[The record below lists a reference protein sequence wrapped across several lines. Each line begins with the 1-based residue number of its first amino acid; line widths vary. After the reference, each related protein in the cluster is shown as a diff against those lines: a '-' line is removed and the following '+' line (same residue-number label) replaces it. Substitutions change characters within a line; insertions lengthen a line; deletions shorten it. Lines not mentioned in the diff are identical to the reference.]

1 MNFVISYSG
10 GKDSALALYRMIVQG
25 HTPVAMLTTVNYEQD
40 RSWFHGIPSELLHK
54 VSESLNIPLITCTC
68 RPDEYIEIFENSLRK
83 AKAMGAE
90 ACVFGDIDIQEHAEW
105 NNARCDAAG
114 LKCSLPLW
122 QEEREALTKEFIKL
136 GFKAVIKIVQK
147 KFLDESFVGKTL
159 TSELIENIKKTGADA
174 CGENGE
180 YHTFAYDGPI
190 FNYPVNVEIKQI
202 VDLGSHIAADI
213 SQADSI

>member
-10 GKDSALALYRMIVQG
+10 GKDSALALYRMIMQG
-25 HTPVAMLTTVNYEQD
+25 HTPIAMLTTVNYEQD

-68 RPDEYIEIFENSLRK
+68 RPDEYIESFENSLRK

-122 QEEREALTKEFIKL
+122 QEEREALTKEFINL

-159 TSELIENIKKTGADA
+159 TTELIEDIKETGADA

-190 FNYPVNVEIKQI
+190 FTYPVNVEIKQI

-213 SQADSI
+213 SQSYSI